1 VARRRRSPI
10 QTSGDQIQNRLS
22 DYGDVAAAE
31 ACARWLTRYAYGRP
45 WHEAHRICDR
55 SSDQATAARTIVE
68 LKAEIETLKFVGRN
82 EVEAPD
88 FSRIYSDHVR
98 RVLDQASSDHD
109 RIRLSSLQRN
119 APQILPSCWMV
130 GPTCSPIATSHRR
143 NVVSDTSRILNTE
156 ASQQGPPQGRA
167 QSRSDRSRPPDSL
180 LTGKRTGYPAVL
192 NRLSA
197 RQDRHLSGKRLR
209 SQGGDPIRAR

>member
-22 DYGDVAAAE
+22 
-31 ACARWLTRYAYGRP
+31 YGRP

-167 QSRSDRSRPPDSL
+167 QVQIGPVSATRFPP
-180 LTGKRTGYPAVL
+180 GYFAVFDPHGDFVL
-192 NRLSA
+192 PISELIQWVAAQFPKHRNRESFC
-197 RQDRHLSGKRLR
+197 G
-209 SQGGDPIRAR
+209 